1 MNDPILG
8 VLGGMGPQASDTFYE
23 MLIQGTDAHRDQDH
37 LRVLLWS
44 DSSIPDRTAGIL
56 SGEEEPVYQALHA
69 GVKLLEQ
76 AGCAAVAITCNT
88 AHHFAPR
95 LQEALSIPILHMI
108 RLTAQKAREQGTDK
122 VGLLA
127 TDGTVQ
133 TGLYQKELSALGLET
148 VVPPPAMQKRVMSLI
163 YDEVKSGLP
172 GSWTTFGPVDA
183 WLRQAGC
190 GCAILGC
197 TELSVFRKN
206 HPLPPYY
213 LDAME
218 ILARAAIQYCG
229 KPLRKGT

>member
-8 VLGGMGPQASDTFYE
+8 ILGGMGPQASDTFYE
-23 MLIQGTDAHRDQDH
+23 MLIRGVEAHRDQDH

-56 SGEEEPVYQALHA
+56 SGEEEPVYQALYS

-88 AHHFAPR
+88 AHHFADR
-95 LQEALSIPILHMI
+95 LQEQLSIPILHMV
-108 RLTAQKAREQGTDK
+108 RLTAQEAKARGVEK
-122 VGLLA
+122 VGMLA

-133 TGLYQKELSALGLET
+133 TGLYQKELAALGLET
-148 VVPPPAMQKRVMSLI
+148 AVPPPPLQKRVMSLI

-183 WLRQAGC
+183 WLRENGC

-197 TELSVFRKN
+197 TELSVFREN

-213 LDAME
+213 IDAME
-218 ILARAAIQYCG
+218 VLACQAIRFCG
-229 KPLRKGT
+229 KPLKKGS